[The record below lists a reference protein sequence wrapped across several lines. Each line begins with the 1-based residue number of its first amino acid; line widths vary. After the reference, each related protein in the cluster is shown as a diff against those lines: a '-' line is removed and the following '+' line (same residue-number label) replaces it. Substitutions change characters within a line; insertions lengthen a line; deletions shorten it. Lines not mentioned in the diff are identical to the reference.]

1 MVQLCILIHYNMGTN
16 DPRDSR
22 YEESQLTQD
31 HSNGLP
37 RVAYISSDGQDAYR
51 RSSARS
57 MRRSRAER
65 ASYLL
70 ATGHLDPEEA
80 QYLNTNSPSSDYIRQ
95 KDLINNDTT
104 EVAKSTKPRQPPP
117 KSPGINHHAIVDYP
131 AEIFSPNILR
141 SNSTNETRGKFKQ
154 TYTEVTLPMKTSP
167 AFEYILKDNK
177 RRNRR
182 CCLWLLYSILVTI
195 CLAII
200 IFCIT
205 RLAYR
210 YNLG

>member
-1 MVQLCILIHYNMGTN
+1 METKG
-16 DPRDSR
+16 PRDLS
-22 YEESQLTQD
+22 YEEESQSTQD

-37 RVAYISSDGQDAYR
+37 KAGFIATDGQDVYR

-57 MRRSRAER
+57 MRRPRAER

-70 ATGHLDPEEA
+70 ALGHLNPEEV
-80 QYLNTNSPSSDYIRQ
+80 QCLNISSTSSDYTRQ
-95 KDLINNDTT
+95 KDLIIDTSDI
-104 EVAKSTKPRQPPP
+104 AKNTKPRQPPP
-117 KSPGINHHAIVDYP
+117 KSPIQRAIVDYP
-131 AEIFSPNILR
+131 AEIFSPTILR

-154 TYTEVTLPMKTSP
+154 SYTEVTLPMKTSS

-182 CCLWLLYSILVTI
+182 CCLWLLYSTLVTI

-200 IFCIT
+200 VYCST

-210 YNLG
+210 YNIT

>member
-1 MVQLCILIHYNMGTN
+1 MDNN

-37 RVAYISSDGQDAYR
+37 RVGFIPSDGQDTYR

-65 ASYLL
+65 ASYLM

-80 QYLNTNSPSSDYIRQ
+80 QFLDTNLPSSDYIRQ
-95 KDLINNDTT
+95 QDLIDNSTT
-104 EVAKSTKPRQPPP
+104 EVTKSIKRPPPP
-117 KSPGINHHAIVDYP
+117 KSSSISNHRAIIDYP

-141 SNSTNETRGKFKQ
+141 SNSNNETRGKFKQ

-167 AFEYILKDNK
+167 AFEYILKDNR

-182 CCLWLLYSILVTI
+182 CCLWLLYSTLMTI

-200 IFCIT
+200 VFCST
-205 RLAYR
+205 HLALR
-210 YNLG
+210 YNLS